1 MIYQG
6 NSSHGPQT
14 SVSAPLYPNG
24 LIGGRIFEGV
34 FSAGNHLCDW
44 KSFLYNRT
52 NTTAAESL
60 SLLRG
65 SPDSVFNRSISPS
78 VEFWHSFFQG
88 TGLLHLGLKFC
99 RHRVIHN
106 IPNYFTVREMSS
118 DGSSFL
124 IVSNFYFFFSSL
136 HSLFRHFIFPKNNCW
151 FH

>member
-34 FSAGNHLCDW
+34 FSAGNHLCNW

-52 NTTAAESL
+52 NNTAAERL

-88 TGLLHLGLKFC
+88 TGLLHLGLQCC
-99 RHRVIHN
+99 RHRVVHN
-106 IPNYFTVREMSS
+106 IPNSFTVREMSS

-124 IVSNFYFFFSSL
+124 IVSNFYLFFFFL
-136 HSLFRHFIFPKNNCW
+136 TQPV
-151 FH
+151 